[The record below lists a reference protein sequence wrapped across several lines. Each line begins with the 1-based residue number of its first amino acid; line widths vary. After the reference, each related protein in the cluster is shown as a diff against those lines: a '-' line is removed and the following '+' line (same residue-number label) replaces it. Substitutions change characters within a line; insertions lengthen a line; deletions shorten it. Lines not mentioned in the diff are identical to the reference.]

1 MVENLESRFSH
12 DADSTVLAALSSIFH
27 PSVYVDNSESL
38 QKFLSLLPTVIE
50 FATTLSLT
58 DCEGHF
64 LIFRD
69 IVKSSR
75 TPSLLQ
81 SVDDV
86 CQFAFRY
93 DSAVSTVSILAKRLL
108 TTPVSTVDVER
119 GFSRVALLKTDL
131 RNSLSDVSMQNLL
144 MISLEGPS
152 DNFNYD
158 EPFAKWS
165 TMTTRRLL

>member
-1 MVENLESRFSH
+1 M
-12 DADSTVLAALSSIFH
+12 
-27 PSVYVDNSESL
+27 
-38 QKFLSLLPTVIE
+38 PTAVE
-50 FATTLSLT
+50 FATKLSLT

-75 TPSLLQ
+75 KPSLLQ

-158 EPFAKWS
+158 EPFATWS

>member
-1 MVENLESRFSH
+1 
-12 DADSTVLAALSSIFH
+12 
-27 PSVYVDNSESL
+27 
-38 QKFLSLLPTVIE
+38 LPTVVE

-58 DCEGHF
+58 DCEDHF

-75 TPSLLQ
+75 TPNLLH
-81 SVDDV
+81 SVDDI
-86 CQFAFRY
+86 CQLAFRY
-93 DSAVSTVSILAKRLL
+93 DSAVSTVSVLAKRLL

-119 GFSRVALLKTDL
+119 GFSRMALLKTDL
-131 RNSLSDVSMQNLL
+131 RNSLSDVSMQNLM

-152 DNFNYD
+152 DKFNYD
-158 EPFAKWS
+158 EAFAKWS

>member
-1 MVENLESRFSH
+1 MEENLDSRFSH

-38 QKFLSLLPTVIE
+38 QKFLSLLPIVVE
-50 FATTLSLT
+50 FATTLSVT
-58 DCEGHF
+58 DCEDHS

-86 CQFAFRY
+86 CQFAFRH

-119 GFSRVALLKTDL
+119 GFNRVALLKTDL
-131 RNSLSDVSMQNLL
+131 RNSLEGRLDAELVDD
-144 MISLEGPS
+144 IS
-152 DNFNYD
+152 
-158 EPFAKWS
+158 
-165 TMTTRRLL
+165 RRTI